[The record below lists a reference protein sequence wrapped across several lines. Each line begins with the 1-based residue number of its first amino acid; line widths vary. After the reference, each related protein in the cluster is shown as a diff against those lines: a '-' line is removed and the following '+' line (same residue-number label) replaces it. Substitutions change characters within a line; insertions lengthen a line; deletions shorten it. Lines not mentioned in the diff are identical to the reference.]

1 MAQENKTKH
10 TSFYGLVVK
19 SYCKNK
25 QAVLGAMVVL
35 LLILAALLAP
45 AITSFDPI
53 TGQDYEAVLVSPN
66 SVHLMGTDDL
76 GRDTFSRIVYGA
88 RLTMAAAIIPV
99 AIAFFIGVPIGLYT
113 GYKGGFID
121 QWVITRIVDALQA
134 FPSLVLALALAS
146 VLGGGFTNAMIAIG
160 VGFLPAFIR
169 ITRAQVMQV
178 KNMEYIQATK
188 SIGCSDL
195 RIALVHILPNIMPT
209 LLVQITLAMAS
220 AIIAEA
226 GLSYIGIGA
235 SPEQPSWGSM
245 LRNAQSYLSSQPWI
259 AFWPGISI
267 SFVRLRT
274 YFSLLPAYAVSILLA
289 SSRIFTAAFLS
300 RSMTFTHSHL

>member
-220 AIIAEA
+220 AIISEA

-267 SFVRLRT
+267 SIVVLGFNIMGDGLRRA
-274 YFSLLPAYAVSILLA
+274 LDPKI
-289 SSRIFTAAFLS
+289 RQ
-300 RSMTFTHSHL
+300 

>member
-19 SYCKNK
+19 RYCKNK

-53 TGQDYEAVLVSPN
+53 TGQDYEALLVSPN

-267 SFVRLRT
+267 SIVVLGFNIMGDGLRRA
-274 YFSLLPAYAVSILLA
+274 LDPKI
-289 SSRIFTAAFLS
+289 RQ
-300 RSMTFTHSHL
+300 

>member
-19 SYCKNK
+19 RYCKNK

-99 AIAFFIGVPIGLYT
+99 AIAFLIGVPIGLYT

-267 SFVRLRT
+267 SIVVLGFNIMGDGLRRA
-274 YFSLLPAYAVSILLA
+274 LDPKI
-289 SSRIFTAAFLS
+289 RQ
-300 RSMTFTHSHL
+300 

>member
-19 SYCKNK
+19 RYCKNK

-188 SIGCSDL
+188 SIGCSD
-195 RIALVHILPNIMPT
+195 
-209 LLVQITLAMAS
+209 
-220 AIIAEA
+220 
-226 GLSYIGIGA
+226 
-235 SPEQPSWGSM
+235 
-245 LRNAQSYLSSQPWI
+245 
-259 AFWPGISI
+259 
-267 SFVRLRT
+267 
-274 YFSLLPAYAVSILLA
+274 
-289 SSRIFTAAFLS
+289 
-300 RSMTFTHSHL
+300 

>member
-19 SYCKNK
+19 RYCKNK

-76 GRDTFSRIVYGA
+76 GRDTFRRIVYGA

-267 SFVRLRT
+267 SIVVLGFNIMGDGLRRA
-274 YFSLLPAYAVSILLA
+274 LDPKI
-289 SSRIFTAAFLS
+289 RQ
-300 RSMTFTHSHL
+300 

>member
-19 SYCKNK
+19 RYCKNK

-160 VGFLPAFIR
+160 AGFLPAFIR

-267 SFVRLRT
+267 SIVVLGFNIMGDGLRRA
-274 YFSLLPAYAVSILLA
+274 LDPKI
-289 SSRIFTAAFLS
+289 RQ
-300 RSMTFTHSHL
+300 

>member
-19 SYCKNK
+19 RYCKNK

-35 LLILAALLAP
+35 LLILAALLAS

-267 SFVRLRT
+267 SIVVLGFNIMGDGLRRA
-274 YFSLLPAYAVSILLA
+274 LDPKI
-289 SSRIFTAAFLS
+289 RQ
-300 RSMTFTHSHL
+300 

>member
-19 SYCKNK
+19 RYCKNK

-146 VLGGGFTNAMIAIG
+146 VLGAGFTNAMIAID

-267 SFVRLRT
+267 SIVVLGFNIMGDGLRRA
-274 YFSLLPAYAVSILLA
+274 LDPKI
-289 SSRIFTAAFLS
+289 RQ
-300 RSMTFTHSHL
+300 

>member
-10 TSFYGLVVK
+10 TSLYGLVVK
-19 SYCKNK
+19 RYCKNK

-267 SFVRLRT
+267 SIVVLGFNIMGDGLRRA
-274 YFSLLPAYAVSILLA
+274 LDPKI
-289 SSRIFTAAFLS
+289 RQ
-300 RSMTFTHSHL
+300 

>member
-19 SYCKNK
+19 RYCKNK

-195 RIALVHILPNIMPT
+195 RIALVHILPNIMHT

-267 SFVRLRT
+267 SIVVLGFNIMGDGLRRA
-274 YFSLLPAYAVSILLA
+274 LDPKI
-289 SSRIFTAAFLS
+289 RQ
-300 RSMTFTHSHL
+300 

>member
-19 SYCKNK
+19 RYCKNK

-195 RIALVHILPNIMPT
+195 RIALAHILPNIMPT

-267 SFVRLRT
+267 SIVVLGFNIMGDGLRRA
-274 YFSLLPAYAVSILLA
+274 LDPKI
-289 SSRIFTAAFLS
+289 RQ
-300 RSMTFTHSHL
+300 

>member
-19 SYCKNK
+19 RYCKNK

-66 SVHLMGTDDL
+66 SVYLMGTDDL

-99 AIAFFIGVPIGLYT
+99 VIAFFIGVPIGLYT

-267 SFVRLRT
+267 SIVVLGFNIMGDGLRRA
-274 YFSLLPAYAVSILLA
+274 LDPKI
-289 SSRIFTAAFLS
+289 RQ
-300 RSMTFTHSHL
+300 

>member
-19 SYCKNK
+19 RYCKNK

-45 AITSFDPI
+45 AITSFEPI

-267 SFVRLRT
+267 SIVVLGFNIMGDGLRRA
-274 YFSLLPAYAVSILLA
+274 LDPKI
-289 SSRIFTAAFLS
+289 RQ
-300 RSMTFTHSHL
+300 

>member
-19 SYCKNK
+19 RYCKNK

-53 TGQDYEAVLVSPN
+53 TGQDYEAVLVSTN

-267 SFVRLRT
+267 SIVVLGFNIMGDGLRRA
-274 YFSLLPAYAVSILLA
+274 LDPKI
-289 SSRIFTAAFLS
+289 RQ
-300 RSMTFTHSHL
+300 

>member
-1 MAQENKTKH
+1 M
-10 TSFYGLVVK
+10 
-19 SYCKNK
+19 
-25 QAVLGAMVVL
+25 

-267 SFVRLRT
+267 SIVVLGFNIMGDGLRRA
-274 YFSLLPAYAVSILLA
+274 LDPKI
-289 SSRIFTAAFLS
+289 RQ
-300 RSMTFTHSHL
+300 

>member
-19 SYCKNK
+19 RYCKNK

-146 VLGGGFTNAMIAIG
+146 VLGGGFTNAMIAID

-209 LLVQITLAMAS
+209 LLVHITLAMVS

-267 SFVRLRT
+267 SIVVLGFNIMGDGLRRA
-274 YFSLLPAYAVSILLA
+274 LDPKI
-289 SSRIFTAAFLS
+289 RQ
-300 RSMTFTHSHL
+300 

>member
-19 SYCKNK
+19 RYCKNK

-267 SFVRLRT
+267 SIVVLGFNIMGMACAE
-274 YFSLLPAYAVSILLA
+274 P
-289 SSRIFTAAFLS
+289 
-300 RSMTFTHSHL
+300 

>member
-19 SYCKNK
+19 RYCKNK

-267 SFVRLRT
+267 SIVVLGFNIMGDGLRRA
-274 YFSLLPAYAVSILLA
+274 LDPKI
-289 SSRIFTAAFLS
+289 R
-300 RSMTFTHSHL
+300 R

>member
-19 SYCKNK
+19 RYCKNK

-146 VLGGGFTNAMIAIG
+146 VLGGGFTNAMIAID

-267 SFVRLRT
+267 SIVVLGFNIMGDGLRRA
-274 YFSLLPAYAVSILLA
+274 LDPKI
-289 SSRIFTAAFLS
+289 RQ
-300 RSMTFTHSHL
+300 

>member
-19 SYCKNK
+19 RYCKNK

-113 GYKGGFID
+113 GYKGGFIV

-267 SFVRLRT
+267 SIVVLGFNIMGDGLRRA
-274 YFSLLPAYAVSILLA
+274 LDPKI
-289 SSRIFTAAFLS
+289 RQ
-300 RSMTFTHSHL
+300 

>member
-19 SYCKNK
+19 RYCKNK

-188 SIGCSDL
+188 PIGCSDL

-267 SFVRLRT
+267 SIVVLGFNIMGDGLRRA
-274 YFSLLPAYAVSILLA
+274 LDPKI
-289 SSRIFTAAFLS
+289 RQ
-300 RSMTFTHSHL
+300 

>member
-19 SYCKNK
+19 RYCKNK

-113 GYKGGFID
+113 CYKGGFID

-267 SFVRLRT
+267 SIVVLGFNIMGDGLRRA
-274 YFSLLPAYAVSILLA
+274 LDPKI
-289 SSRIFTAAFLS
+289 RQ
-300 RSMTFTHSHL
+300 

>member
-19 SYCKNK
+19 RYCKNK

-35 LLILAALLAP
+35 LLILAAFLAP

-267 SFVRLRT
+267 SIVVLGFNIMGDGLRRA
-274 YFSLLPAYAVSILLA
+274 LDPKI
-289 SSRIFTAAFLS
+289 RQ
-300 RSMTFTHSHL
+300 

>member
-19 SYCKNK
+19 RYCKNK

-259 AFWPGISI
+259 AFWQGISI
-267 SFVRLRT
+267 SIVVLGFNIMGDGLRRA
-274 YFSLLPAYAVSILLA
+274 LDPKI
-289 SSRIFTAAFLS
+289 RQ
-300 RSMTFTHSHL
+300 

>member
-19 SYCKNK
+19 RYCKNK

-88 RLTMAAAIIPV
+88 RLTMTAAIIPV
-99 AIAFFIGVPIGLYT
+99 VIAFFIGVPIGLYT

-267 SFVRLRT
+267 SIVVLGFNIMGDGLRRA
-274 YFSLLPAYAVSILLA
+274 LDPKI
-289 SSRIFTAAFLS
+289 RQ
-300 RSMTFTHSHL
+300 

>member
-19 SYCKNK
+19 RYCKNK

-99 AIAFFIGVPIGLYT
+99 AIDFFIGVPIGLYT

-267 SFVRLRT
+267 SIVVLGFNIMGDGLRRA
-274 YFSLLPAYAVSILLA
+274 LDPKI
-289 SSRIFTAAFLS
+289 RQ
-300 RSMTFTHSHL
+300 

>member
-19 SYCKNK
+19 RYCKNK

-99 AIAFFIGVPIGLYT
+99 VIAFFIGVPNGLYT

-267 SFVRLRT
+267 SIVVLGFNIMGDGLRRA
-274 YFSLLPAYAVSILLA
+274 LDPKI
-289 SSRIFTAAFLS
+289 RQ
-300 RSMTFTHSHL
+300 

>member
-19 SYCKNK
+19 RYCKNK

-267 SFVRLRT
+267 SIVVLGFNIMGDGLRRA
-274 YFSLLPAYAVSILLA
+274 LDPKI
-289 SSRIFTAAFLS
+289 RQ
-300 RSMTFTHSHL
+300 

>member
-53 TGQDYEAVLVSPN
+53 IGQDYEAVLVSPN

-267 SFVRLRT
+267 SIVVLGFNIMGDGLRRA
-274 YFSLLPAYAVSILLA
+274 LDPKI
-289 SSRIFTAAFLS
+289 RQ
-300 RSMTFTHSHL
+300 

>member
-19 SYCKNK
+19 RYCKNK
-25 QAVLGAMVVL
+25 QAVLGAVVVL

-267 SFVRLRT
+267 SIVVLGFNIMGDGLRRA
-274 YFSLLPAYAVSILLA
+274 LDPKI
-289 SSRIFTAAFLS
+289 RQ
-300 RSMTFTHSHL
+300 

>member
-267 SFVRLRT
+267 SIVVLGFNIMGDGLRRA
-274 YFSLLPAYAVSILLA
+274 LDPKI
-289 SSRIFTAAFLS
+289 RQ
-300 RSMTFTHSHL
+300 